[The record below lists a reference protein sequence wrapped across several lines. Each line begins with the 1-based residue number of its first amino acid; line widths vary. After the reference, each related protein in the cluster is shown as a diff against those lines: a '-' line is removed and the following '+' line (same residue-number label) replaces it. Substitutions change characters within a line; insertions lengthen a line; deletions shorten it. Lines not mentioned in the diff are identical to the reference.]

1 MSAEPLAATH
11 LIDDVE
17 IGTWEWLG
25 SSSRPGPPVVLC
37 HATGFH
43 GRCWDEII
51 ARLGGRHAIA
61 LDFRGHGRSGKP
73 DPPYHW
79 RRFGEDLAKLTEH
92 LQIQGAVAVGH
103 SMGGHSAVLAAAIN
117 PRAFSSL
124 LLLDPV
130 ILPEGAYTGV
140 REPLDLVLRRK
151 NSWTSADQMFER
163 FQGKPPYQSWDRA
176 VLRDYCDYALAGDAL
191 ACPPEVEAS
200 IYAHSGEPD
209 ANIYAEIAEVDTAV
223 HVVRSRESYAY
234 GRFDGSPTA
243 PDLAARFR
251 HGGDEQWLDVSHFIP
266 MEAPRKVAE
275 LILRLS

>member
-140 REPLDLVLRRK
+140 REPLDLVL
-151 NSWTSADQMFER
+151 
-163 FQGKPPYQSWDRA
+163 P
-176 VLRDYCDYALAGDAL
+176 GDAL

-266 MEAPRKVAE
+266 MEAPGKVAE

>member
-1 MSAEPLAATH
+1 MSAEPLVATH
-11 LIDDVE
+11 LIEDVE
-17 IGTWEWLG
+17 IAVWEWPGAGLG
-25 SSSRPGPPVVLC
+25 PTVLLC

-43 GRCWDEII
+43 GRCWDEVV
-51 ARLGGRHAIA
+51 ARLGGRRAMA
-61 LDFRGHGRSGKP
+61 LDFRGHGRSGKY
-73 DPPYHW
+73 DPPCHW
-79 RRFGEDLAKLTEH
+79 RRFGEDLAKLTEC
-92 LQIQGAVAVGH
+92 LQIQDAVAVGH

-130 ILPEGAYTGV
+130 ILPEDAYTGV
-140 REPLDLVLRRK
+140 REPLDWVLRRK
-151 NSWTSADQMFER
+151 NSWTSVEQMFAR

-176 VLRDYCDYALAGDAL
+176 VLRDYCDYALDGEAL
-191 ACPPEVEAS
+191 ACAPKVEAS

-209 ANIYAEIAEVDTAV
+209 ANIYAEMAMVNAAV
-223 HVVRSRESYAY
+223 HVVRSREAYAY

-251 HGGDEQWLDVSHFIP
+251 QGSDEQWLDVSHFIP
-266 MEAPRKVAE
+266 MEAPGKVAE